1 MHAHSHGHAHGHTHE
16 MPGTAALAGSMGVT
30 LLLVAIEL
38 AGGVFSG
45 SIALISDAI
54 HNLSDVPSLAI
65 SWMGLRWASRP
76 ADTKRTYGYQRAG
89 ILAAFTNSILLV
101 IVAGFLFYE
110 AWERVAHPA
119 NVNETVM
126 IWISLAAL
134 AINAGITLSVMRG
147 RHDLNLRTVF
157 IHNLGDA
164 LSNVAI
170 LVGAVAMRATG
181 ARWIDP
187 LLGAGIGAMVLWS
200 SIGVLREASHILLE
214 GSPRDIELPKVARV
228 VLAVPGVQEVHDIHV
243 WTLGTDMNALSCHV
257 RIPDMHMEESERILA
272 EIRRRLADDFH
283 ISHTTVQLERAG
295 LPSDAGLYMP
305 EPIVPGT

>member
-1 MHAHSHGHAHGHTHE
+1 

-187 LLGAGIGAMVLWS
+187 LLGAGIGAMVLWT

>member
-1 MHAHSHGHAHGHTHE
+1 

-65 SWMGLRWASRP
+65 SWLGLRWASRP

-110 AWERVAHPA
+110 AWERMAHPA
-119 NVNETVM
+119 SVNETVM

-181 ARWIDP
+181 AHWIDP

-214 GSPRDIELPKVARV
+214 GSPRDVELPKVARV

-305 EPIVPGT
+305 EPIVPGR

>member
-1 MHAHSHGHAHGHTHE
+1 
-16 MPGTAALAGSMGVT
+16 MPGTGALAGSMAVT

-38 AGGVFSG
+38 AGGIFSG

-65 SWMGLRWASRP
+65 SWLGLRWASRP

-119 NVNETVM
+119 SVNEAVM

-214 GSPRDIELPKVARV
+214 GSPRDIELPKVARAI
-228 VLAVPGVQEVHDIHV
+228 LAVPGVQEVHDIHV

-257 RIPDMHMEESERILA
+257 RIPDMHMEESERVLA

-305 EPIVPGT
+305 EPIVPGR

>member
-1 MHAHSHGHAHGHTHE
+1 M
-16 MPGTAALAGSMGVT
+16 
-30 LLLVAIEL
+30 
-38 AGGVFSG
+38 
-45 SIALISDAI
+45 
-54 HNLSDVPSLAI
+54 
-65 SWMGLRWASRP
+65 
-76 ADTKRTYGYQRAG
+76 
-89 ILAAFTNSILLV
+89 
-101 IVAGFLFYE
+101 
-110 AWERVAHPA
+110 AHPA
-119 NVNETVM
+119 SVNETVM

-181 ARWIDP
+181 AHWIDP